1 MRASSLLLFSA
12 GLSLASTL
20 GYYFYSRHD
29 GPPHGDAPDAQ
40 AQSELDD
47 IADELERQI
56 GQFDPQTAKSNTARQ
71 LADLLQLENDVMN
84 DLDGKPAPIR
94 SPKDK
99 QATPSAEPETSPA
112 DSSETTP
119 APNEP
124 ALAQTPA
131 EPQAD
136 ASETSPPAL
145 NPTDLQTLLGEAT
158 PLSQRAVLHGKPY
171 PYRLLVPTGW
181 KILFN
186 EPDRCSLAY
195 EDAIFVFVET
205 GPWNTTQEEWARKS
219 LEDLQAIYPGMKL
232 IGQDRLEIDAR
243 PWHQLFLREPASVL
257 ANPREIMLLTYGE
270 RKRGSYRLV
279 ITGQAHALDRHV
291 EAINQLISTWH
302 FPPDNYQP
310 ENVSTVRIYVDG
322 KRQYF

>member
-20 GYYFYSRHD
+20 GYYFYSRQAEPSPD
-29 GPPHGDAPDAQ
+29 GAPGSQ

-56 GQFDPQTAKSNTARQ
+56 DQFDPENAKSNTARQ
-71 LADLLQLENDVMN
+71 LADLLQLENDVMS

-94 SPKDK
+94 SPKNK
-99 QATPSAEPETSPA
+99 QASPSSEPEASPS
-112 DSSETTP
+112 DSSS
-119 APNEP
+119 APTEP
-124 ALAQTPA
+124 SLAQTPA
-131 EPQAD
+131 EPQTDTVEAP
-136 ASETSPPAL
+136 ETPPPAL

-158 PLSQRAVLHGKPY
+158 PLSQRTVLYGKPY
-171 PYRLLVPTGW
+171 PYRLLVPAGW

-186 EPDRCSLAY
+186 EPDRCALAY

-219 LEDLQAIYPGMKL
+219 LEDLQTAYSGMRL
-232 IGQDRLEIDAR
+232 IGQKQLEIDAR
-243 PWHQLFLREPASVL
+243 PWQQLFLREPTTVL
-257 ANPREIMLLTYGE
+257 ASPREIMLLTYGE

-310 ENVSTVRIYVDG
+310 ENASTVRIYVDG